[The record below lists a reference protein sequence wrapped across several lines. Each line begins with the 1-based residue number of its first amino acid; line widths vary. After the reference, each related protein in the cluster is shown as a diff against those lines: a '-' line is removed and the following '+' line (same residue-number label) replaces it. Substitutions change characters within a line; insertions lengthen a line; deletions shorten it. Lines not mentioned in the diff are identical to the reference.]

1 MSSDEKKSYGELL
14 LESANKIADLERQLL
29 ILAMADDEGLEPMV
43 QASRELHSV
52 DLSDVREGEESAR
65 VGILQARLNLADA
78 KDDSGRKLD
87 KDNDFEKLTRQ
98 AIENFQLAMKR
109 PVTGEMDEKTAL
121 ELNDQRIELLEDSIK
136 TLSSFE
142 GTRV

>member
-1 MSSDEKKSYGELL
+1 MSGDEKKSYGELL

-29 ILAMADDEGLEPMV
+29 ILAMADDEGLESMV

-65 VGILQARLNLADA
+65 VGILQAMLNLADA
-78 KDDSGRKLD
+78 KDDSGRRLD